1 MSISGIGGS
10 AQHVRSFQPP
20 SFSSLDTDSSGGIS
34 LEELEAGAP
43 GGATDGKSTERA
55 KKLFAQMD
63 TDGNG
68 SVSSDEK
75 DAFDSKIESQRQA
88 MQFMAQLLGNT
99 QQQRPSNSDAFAATD
114 TDGNGSVS
122 LDEFSSTAGSTGLS
136 TDDLS
141 TLFGIIDSNSDGSIS
156 STESSDFLDTLKE
169 ATSGP
174 QSGPPPGPPPGGM
187 GGLGGPGGPGGPP
200 PDATASSDSDSDSAS
215 SNSTTSSLL
224 SLATASYTKTSKQ
237 TDLLTAITN
246 LLQKAA

>member
-1 MSISGIGGS
+1 MSISGVGGS
-10 AQHVRSFQPP
+10 AQVVRSFQPP
-20 SFSSLDTDSSGGIS
+20 SFSSLDSDSSGGIS

-75 DAFDSKIESQRQA
+75 DVFDSKIESQRQA

-99 QQQRPSNSDAFAATD
+99 QLQQPNNSDVFAATD

-136 TDDLS
+136 TNDLS
-141 TLFGIIDSNSDGSIS
+141 TLFGIIDSDSDGSIS

-187 GGLGGPGGPGGPP
+187 GGPGGPGGPP
-200 PDATASSDSDSDSAS
+200 PDATASSDSDSDSDS
-215 SNSTTSSLL
+215 SSSANSDLF
-224 SLATASYTKTSKQ
+224 SLAAASYTKTSKQ

>member
-20 SFSSLDTDSSGGIS
+20 SFSSLDSDSSGGIS

-99 QQQRPSNSDAFAATD
+99 QQQPPSNDDVFSATD

-122 LDEFSSTAGSTGLS
+122 LDEFSSTASSTGLS

-141 TLFGIIDSNSDGSIS
+141 TLFGIIDSDSDGSIS
-156 STESSDFLDTLKE
+156 STESSDFLDTLKQ

-174 QSGPPPGPPPGGM
+174 QGGPPPGPPPGGM
-187 GGLGGPGGPGGPP
+187 GGPGGPGGPP
-200 PDATASSDSDSDSAS
+200 PDATASSDSDSDSDS
-215 SNSTTSSLL
+215 SSSANSDLF
-224 SLATASYTKTSKQ
+224 SLAAASYTKTSKQ

>member
-43 GGATDGKSTERA
+43 GGATDSKSTERA
-55 KKLFAQMD
+55 KKLFAEMD

-99 QQQRPSNSDAFAATD
+99 QQQQQPSNSDVFAATD

-136 TDDLS
+136 TNDLS

-174 QSGPPPGPPPGGM
+174 QGRSPARAAARWHGWTWRARWARRP
-187 GGLGGPGGPGGPP
+187 
-200 PDATASSDSDSDSAS
+200 TA
-215 SNSTTSSLL
+215 
-224 SLATASYTKTSKQ
+224 
-237 TDLLTAITN
+237 
-246 LLQKAA
+246 